1 MLRTKFGFGRGFGTS
16 TGQAVVAV
24 NGAPDSFEVV
34 APLNVDEEEGGE
46 VYRGG
51 GSGFGGLVVLGG
63 LGRVAESILAYRTDA
78 VTQQDVPLIGESVRP
93 LASARIG
100 V

>member
-1 MLRTKFGFGRGFGTS
+1 MLRPKLGGGFVTS
-16 TGQAVVAV
+16 DGHVVD
-24 NGAPDSFEVV
+24 GALDSLEVV
-34 APLNVDEEEGGE
+34 APLKVDEEEGGE

-51 GSGFGGLVVLGG
+51 GSGFGGRAVLGG
-63 LGRVAESILAYRTDA
+63 LGRVVESIFAYRTDA

-93 LASARIG
+93 RASARIG